1 MITLVPSPTKGRPLH
16 LAIIDATAARPC
28 ARAQCP
34 GTSIY
39 ETAIANRPLIVHVL
53 RELRDG
59 GITHAHIV
67 ARPDV
72 RHDLGR
78 VISAGGAAGID
89 VSYVEAAGSGARYTV
104 LSEIESALSE
114 DAVLLHPGDGLF
126 GSGRVIEMRQRI
138 QVGDVDSVL
147 PERAD
152 ADAVPQGIERVS
164 DAIMALGPRTRSLVT
179 ELLALGDD
187 GDDLM
192 SVLLASDSRLA
203 LCAGREPWRYSDTTA
218 ALLEAN
224 RLMLDLLE
232 APGSS
237 HVTGEN
243 NRIRGRVAISSSAYL
258 SDCVIQGPVTVAE
271 RAVIEDSFI
280 GPYTAI
286 GPDVVL
292 SGAEIDNSM
301 VLAGAEVRHPGS
313 RIEGSILG
321 ERSQIM
327 RNFELPRG
335 LHLRLGPDSRLTLN

>member
-1 MITLVPSPTKGRPLH
+1 V
-16 LAIIDATAARPC
+16 
-28 ARAQCP
+28 

-39 ETAIANRPLIVHVL
+39 ETAIANRPLIDHIL

-59 GITHAHIV
+59 GITHARIV
-67 ARPDV
+67 AHPDV
-72 RHDLGR
+72 HRDLER
-78 VISAGGAAGID
+78 VVGAGGASGIG
-89 VSYVEAAGSGARYTV
+89 VSYVEAGGSSARYAV

-114 DAVLLHPGDGLF
+114 DAVLLHPGDGLV
-126 GSGRVIEMRQRI
+126 GSGRVIDMRQRI
-138 QVGDVDSVL
+138 EVGDVDSVL
-147 PERAD
+147 PERAE
-152 ADAVPQGIERVS
+152 ADAFPRRIERVS
-164 DAIMALGPRTRSLVT
+164 NAIMALAPRTRSLVT

-192 SVLLASDSRLA
+192 SVLKASDSRLA
-203 LCAGREPWRYSDTTA
+203 VCAGREPWRYSDTTA
-218 ALLEAN
+218 GLLDAN

-232 APGSS
+232 APASS
-237 HVTGEN
+237 NVTGEN

-258 SDCVIQGPVTVAE
+258 SDCVIQGPVTIAE

-286 GPDVVL
+286 GPDAIL

-335 LHLRLGPDSRLTLN
+335 LRLRLGPDSRLTLS

>member
-1 MITLVPSPTKGRPLH
+1 MIAAAAPSPTKERPLH
-16 LAIIDATAARPC
+16 LAIIEATAERPC
-28 ARAQCP
+28 ACAQCL

-39 ETAIANRPLIVHVL
+39 ETAIANRPLIDHVL

-59 GITHAHIV
+59 GITHARIV
-67 ARPDV
+67 ARP
-72 RHDLGR
+72 
-78 VISAGGAAGID
+78 AAGIE
-89 VSYVEAAGSGARYTV
+89 VSYVEAAGSGARYAV

-126 GSGRVIEMRQRI
+126 GSGRVIAMRQRI
-138 QVGDVDSVL
+138 EVGDVDSVL
-147 PERAD
+147 PERAE
-152 ADAVPQGIERVS
+152 ADAVPHGIERVS

-203 LCAGREPWRYSDTTA
+203 VCAGREPWRYSATTA
-218 ALLEAN
+218 ALLDAN

-232 APGSS
+232 APASS
-237 HVTGEN
+237 NVTGKN

-286 GPDVVL
+286 GPDVIL

-335 LHLRLGPDSRLTLN
+335 LHLTLGPDSRVTLS